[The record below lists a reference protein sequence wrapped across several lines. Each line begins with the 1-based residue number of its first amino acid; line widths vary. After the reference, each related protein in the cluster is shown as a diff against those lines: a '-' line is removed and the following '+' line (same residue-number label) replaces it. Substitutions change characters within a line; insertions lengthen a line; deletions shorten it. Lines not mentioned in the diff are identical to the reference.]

1 MNTPGNSPRDRADG
15 TRLVLI
21 DENGE
26 ILEEVIEDEPDRIDL
41 ASFFKTYL
49 RSWKLLVLAM
59 VVCGA
64 LMGYLRPGTT
74 STVEGAT
81 VTLYIP
87 PYVYKEID
95 GRDVRI
101 SNNTTQISN
110 ALGLI
115 QSKVYRDLVA
125 EQLGAD
131 SLSGYGS
138 YSVTRQKDTEIITI
152 RTVGSDREKAMALC
166 TAVKEVL
173 TNRVGTEVSINEML
187 EVDPVTPYTNVTVT
201 STIRSVVN
209 GALMGAALYTVYAAV
224 VYFKDRTLATR
235 EEAEQYLGLP
245 VMAVF
250 PIIEDHQESPS
261 SGRRSRRSVKSLH
274 SLSQFRQEKDRNG
287 FMNGSGKGTDHEE

>member
-41 ASFFKTYL
+41 ARFFKTYL
-49 RSWKLLVLAM
+49 KSWKLLVLAM

-81 VTLYIP
+81 ATLYIP

-95 GRDVRI
+95 GREVRI
-101 SNNTTQISN
+101 SNNTSQISN

-138 YSVTRQKDTEIITI
+138 YSVSRQKDTEIITI
-152 RTVGSDREKAMALC
+152 RTVGRDKEKAMELC
-166 TAVKEVL
+166 EAVKEVL
-173 TNRVGTEVSINEML
+173 TNRVGAEVSINEML
-187 EVDPVTPYTNVTVT
+187 EVDPVTPYTNVTAT
-201 STIRSVVN
+201 STMRSVMT
-209 GALMGAALYTVYAAV
+209 GALIGVALYTVYAAV